1 MKHAIVGLVTE
12 VVNWAG
18 DGATVAGPG
27 QSHRLQDAVSA
38 RIILVDDHDGVR
50 RSLGRALTA
59 AGHAVQSFASA
70 EEVLPLADAG
80 IEADCLLIDVHL
92 PGLSGIDLCRKLRAR
107 GVQLPVICMSSD
119 HNDFLRTDALRSG
132 AMAHL
137 SKPFELEALMEVLDR
152 ALLCGRRA

>member
-1 MKHAIVGLVTE
+1 MISRAAANPLLMIRLPVSLTT
-12 VVNWAG
+12 N
-18 DGATVAGPG
+18 VAPLFVMSTI
-27 QSHRLQDAVSA
+27 SHF
-38 RIILVDDHDGVR
+38 
-50 RSLGRALTA
+50 RALTA

-137 SKPFELEALMEVLDR
+137 SKPFELEALVEVLDR